1 MREEENQEQTAPAI
15 PCPARG
21 GSVAQSDVGPRPDPD
36 GRRSLAVVREARLSA
51 SGVCV
56 RGPKPAVWPRF
67 HLHVQAPALG
77 SHDQFLHQPAGRA
90 EHGDPNG
97 PRGGT
102 APVTSCRRGGGAELP
117 QHPLEANMMHVEPR
131 RRRRALGGRGLGPTL
146 TWDVTEA
153 DVCARESLN
162 KHKVSEK
169 TKRRPELPTQQEPC
183 PGRRSSR
190 RRVRAHVSSP
200 LLHRCPLQAEEVTTR
215 QTGSRP
221 AHEAFVG
228 RGHLT

>member
-1 MREEENQEQTAPAI
+1 MAPNQ
-15 PCPARG
+15 
-21 GSVAQSDVGPRPDPD
+21 
-36 GRRSLAVVREARLSA
+36 LSGLVFT
-51 SGVCV
+51 STSTQMCDE
-56 RGPKPAVWPRF
+56 
-67 HLHVQAPALG
+67 APALG
-77 SHDQFLHQPAGRA
+77 SHDQFLHQPAGRG

-102 APVTSCRRGGGAELP
+102 ALVTSCHRGGGGAELP
-117 QHPLEANMMHVEPR
+117 QHPLEANMMHLEPR
-131 RRRRALGGRGLGPTL
+131 RRRRRAQRRLLGGRGLGPTL
-146 TWDVTEA
+146 AWDVTEA
-153 DVCARESLN
+153 DVRARESLN

-169 TKRRPELPTQQEPC
+169 TKRRRGARPELPTQQKPC
-183 PGRRSSR
+183 SGRRSSW
-190 RRVRAHVSSP
+190 RRVRAHVKSP

>member
-1 MREEENQEQTAPAI
+1 MAPNQP
-15 PCPARG
+15 
-21 GSVAQSDVGPRPDPD
+21 
-36 GRRSLAVVREARLSA
+36 
-51 SGVCV
+51 SGLVFTSTSTQMCDE
-56 RGPKPAVWPRF
+56 
-67 HLHVQAPALG
+67 APALG
-77 SHDQFLHQPAGRA
+77 SHDQFLHQPAGWA
-90 EHGDPNG
+90 EHEDPNG

-102 APVTSCRRGGGAELP
+102 APVTSCHRGGGAELP

-131 RRRRALGGRGLGPTL
+131 RRRRAQRRLLGGRGLGPTL
-146 TWDVTEA
+146 IWDVTEA

-169 TKRRPELPTQQEPC
+169 TKRRRGARPELPTQQKPC
-183 PGRRSSR
+183 SGRRSSR
-190 RRVRAHVSSP
+190 WRVRAHVKSR
-200 LLHRCPLQAEEVTTR
+200 LLHRCPLQADEVTTR